1 MIILDKPYVSE
12 FLKETIRK
20 YNLPVL
26 KTQTAIDFIGKA
38 GVLFLDEQAAI
49 EKLKINPESLVYTN
63 SENAINWIV
72 NNLGF
77 TDLPEKVNLFKDK
90 VKFRAL
96 TKELNPGLFYQ
107 AISLDDLRTISIKD
121 FPKPFVIKPSVGFF
135 SFGVYTVA
143 NDEAWEHIVNSIY
156 EEVEAVKQIYP
167 VEVLDTTTFIA
178 EEFINGTEYAFDAYF
193 DNDGNPV
200 ILNILKHIFSSDAD
214 TSDRV
219 YLSSADIIREN
230 LERFG
235 NFLKQVGNL
244 VGLKNFPMHV
254 EVRVDDSGKII
265 PIEVNPLRFGG
276 WCTTADFTFHAY
288 GFNSYHYLLTQQKP
302 DWERILKDKE
312 GKIFSIIVLNNS
324 TGEKVENIKDF
335 DYDKLRS
342 CFEKPLFLSK
352 ADHKTYHI
360 FGFVFAETKLQN
372 FSEIEYILKSDLREF
387 ITLEGV

>member
-1 MIILDKPYVSE
+1 MILLDKPYVSE
-12 FLKETIRK
+12 FLKETIKK
-20 YNLPVL
+20 YNLPVI
-26 KTQTAIDFIGKA
+26 KTPTALDFIGNN
-38 GVLFLDEQAAI
+38 GFLFLEEDAAI
-49 EKLKINPESLVYTN
+49 KMLKSNPETLIYTN

-77 TDLPEKVNLFKDK
+77 TDLPVKVNLFKDK
-90 VKFRAL
+90 VKFRTL

-107 AISLDDLRTISIKD
+107 AIRLDDLRTISIKD

-276 WCTTADFTFHAY
+276 WCTTADFTYHAY

-324 TGEKVENIKDF
+324 TSEKVENINNF
-335 DYDKLRS
+335 DYEKLCA

-352 ADHKTYHI
+352 ADYKTYHI

-387 ITLEGV
+387 ITLEGE

>member
-26 KTQTAIDFIGKA
+26 KTQTALDFIGND
-38 GVLFLDEQAAI
+38 GVLFLEEDAAI
-49 EKLKINPESLVYTN
+49 EKLKISPETLVYTN

-72 NNLGF
+72 KNLGF

-96 TKELNPGLFYQ
+96 TKDLNPGLFYQ

-143 NDEAWEHIVNSIY
+143 SDEVWEKIVNSIY

-178 EEFINGTEYAFDAYF
+178 EEFIRGTEYAFDAYF
-193 DNDGNPV
+193 DNEGKPV

-219 YLSSADIIREN
+219 YLSSAEIIREN

-254 EVRVDDSGKII
+254 EVRVDDSGKIM
-265 PIEVNPLRFGG
+265 PIEINPLRFGG

-288 GFNSYHYLLTQQKP
+288 GFNSYNYLLTQQKP
-302 DWERILKDKE
+302 NWERILKDKE

-324 TGEKVENIKDF
+324 TGKKVENISSF
-335 DYDKLRS
+335 DYEKLIS

-352 ADHKTYHI
+352 ADHKNYHI
-360 FGFVFAETKLQN
+360 FGFVFAETRQEN
-372 FSEIEYILKSDLREF
+372 FAEIEYILKSDLREF
-387 ITLEGV
+387 ITSK